1 MVAAEDRFAM
11 SADEECFH
19 FASPAKNY
27 ASECVRLAGLT
38 DDEDLRNQLLEMAR
52 QWIAERDERRVIAF
66 PSRRRRAYEHFPP
79 KGPR

>member
-1 MVAAEDRFAM
+1 MP
-11 SADEECFH
+11 ADEECFR
-19 FASPAKNY
+19 FAMPAKNY